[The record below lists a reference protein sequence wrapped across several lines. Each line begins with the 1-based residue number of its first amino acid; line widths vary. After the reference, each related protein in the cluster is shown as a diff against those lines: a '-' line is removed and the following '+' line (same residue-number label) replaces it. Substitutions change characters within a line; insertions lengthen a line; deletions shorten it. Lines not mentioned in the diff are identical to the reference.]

1 MLKDVSPSEKEFK
14 KKANLYFKFCYFDIV
29 SQINAIIVIGNVEF
43 KVCFFAIYVMAGLL
57 WYHC

>member
-1 MLKDVSPSEKEFK
+1 MCLPLKKNFK
-14 KKANLYFKFCYFDIV
+14 KRRNDILHFSTLILLV
-29 SQINAIIVIGNVEF
+29 KLIIVIGTVEF